1 MAVVAFACAIAA
13 GCGGTDRSA
22 GPAPRL
28 PARIVSLLAQESR
41 SVAASLDGGDPCMAR
56 LRLFELGASTRS
68 AIVSGAVPRPFRRH
82 LQDAVDRLGAS
93 LPACVLPSPQPPPPA
108 PAPEQGDE
116 GPGNGHGKA
125 KGHEKGKGKGHGDK

>member
-22 GPAPRL
+22 APPPRL
-28 PARIVSLLAQESR
+28 PAKLASLLAQESR
-41 SVAASLDGGDPCMAR
+41 SVAESLDGGDPCVAR

-82 LQDAVDRLGAS
+82 LQDAVNGLEAS
-93 LPACVLPSPQPPPPA
+93 LPACVLPTPPPPPPA
-108 PAPEQGDE
+108 APAPGDE

-125 KGHEKGKGKGHGDK
+125 KGHDKGKGKGHGNE